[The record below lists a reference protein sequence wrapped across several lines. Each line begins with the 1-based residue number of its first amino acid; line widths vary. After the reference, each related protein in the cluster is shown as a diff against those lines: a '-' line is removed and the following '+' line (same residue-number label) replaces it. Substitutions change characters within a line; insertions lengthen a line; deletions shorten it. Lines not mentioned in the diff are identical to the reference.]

1 VNLNNILLIIIG
13 VIGLGIWILF
23 IAAMTVI
30 VIVRGRDPDPVRL
43 QWLATANFMWLQLI
57 FSIAAIG
64 FGIYNWR
71 R

>member
-1 VNLNNILLIIIG
+1 MNLNNILLIITG
-13 VIGLGIWILF
+13 VIGLGVWMLF
-23 IAAMTVI
+23 ITVMSVI
-30 VIVRGRDPDPVRL
+30 VIVRSHEDPVRL

>member
-1 VNLNNILLIIIG
+1 MNLNNILLIIIG

-23 IAAMTVI
+23 MTVFSVI
-30 VIVRGRDPDPVRL
+30 VIIMSDKDPEKLR
-43 QWLATANFMWLQLI
+43 WISAAGFMWIQLI

>member
-1 VNLNNILLIIIG
+1 MNLNNILPIIIG
-13 VIGLGIWILF
+13 VIGLGIWLF
-23 IAAMTVI
+23 FMAAMAFVLILHDRAT
-30 VIVRGRDPDPVRL
+30 DPVRL
-43 QWLATANFMWLQLI
+43 QWLATADFMRIPLI

>member
-1 VNLNNILLIIIG
+1 MNLNNILLIIIG

-23 IAAMTVI
+23 MAAMTVI
-30 VIVRGRDPDPVRL
+30 LIVHSRDTDPVRL

>member
-1 VNLNNILLIIIG
+1 MNLNNILLIIIG

-30 VIVRGRDPDPVRL
+30 VIVHGRDTDPVRL
-43 QWLATANFMWLQLI
+43 QWLAAANFMQLQLI